1 MAEKQFDDVLW
12 RNIKKVRSESDEQ
25 FARWVLE
32 ARSEFLR
39 LRLRQEP
46 ALRRIYIEAADNVAD
61 EIRALAGGKRTLW
74 RSHLDALEKTLRGEA
89 ERISLGVAERLKR
102 DMAQAVAAGARP
114 LNEQLL
120 RAFTSAET
128 PLDSLKVQ
136 RGFGD
141 INRAAVEAL
150 WSRTHKGMIVSDRI
164 WDQSDKSRN
173 AIRSII
179 WDGTARGRDAVK
191 VARDIEQYVRK
202 GARTLAE
209 DYPNMMERMGEQRI
223 PGDLCYEALRLART
237 EMSNAFREGTYAAG
251 HTNPS
256 YKGVRWLLSG
266 SHPAAD
272 ICDDYAEAD
281 LYGLGPGGY
290 PKGEEPPTPHPNCLC
305 SVAPIVEDTHEFT
318 TRIVEWIADPSS
330 QPDLENWYNEVYRSQ
345 AA

>member
-1 MAEKQFDDVLW
+1 MAEKSFDDMLW
-12 RNIKKVRSESDEQ
+12 KNIKKIRSESDEQ

-32 ARSEFLR
+32 ARSDFLR

-46 ALRRIYIEAADNVAD
+46 ALRKIYIDAADNVAA
-61 EIRALAGGKRTLW
+61 EIRALGARKGNLQ
-74 RSHLDALEKTLRGEA
+74 RSHLEAVEKSLRIEA
-89 ERISLGVAERLKR
+89 ERINRSVSERLKS
-102 DMAQAVAAGARP
+102 DMAQAVATGARP

-120 RAFTSAET
+120 RALTDANAN
-128 PLDSLKVQ
+128 LDFLKFQ
-136 RGFGD
+136 HGFGD

-150 WSRTHKGMIVSDRI
+150 WSRTHKGMMLSDRI
-164 WDQSDKSRN
+164 WEQGNKARETM
-173 AIRSII
+173 RSII
-179 WDGTARGRDAVK
+179 WEGTARGRDAVK
-191 VARDIEQYVRK
+191 VARDLEQYVRK
-202 GARTLAE
+202 GRATLAR
-209 DYPNMMERMGEQRI
+209 DYPNMMERMGEKRI

-251 HTNPS
+251 RTNPS

-266 SHPAAD
+266 SHPVAD

-305 SVAPIVEDTHEFT
+305 SVAPIVEDTHEFA
-318 TRIVEWIADPSS
+318 TRIAEWIDDPSS
-330 QPDLENWYNEVYRSQ
+330 QPDLENWYNELYRSQ